1 MNTISRYNAN
11 AKYSTK
17 DLRTGHNSNNFSLL
31 GVYFDEKGPSLKI
44 QLPNIFK
51 DHHIVAKPSPATEG
65 YDVWPLSIAL
75 WTKFYNSHGK
85 CKPELNEYFHM
96 YRCQL
101 NLAMF
106 CTTSALGVSWKHLNH
121 PKSLV
126 RALYRFHVFFHLQLI
141 LHHLGISL
149 PHEDGFSKSKNSYIK
164 VRIAVFVMTMA
175 LIEMKHGCRGTGFIR
190 RIMVFLVMK

>member
-1 MNTISRYNAN
+1 
-11 AKYSTK
+11 
-17 DLRTGHNSNNFSLL
+17 
-31 GVYFDEKGPSLKI
+31 
-44 QLPNIFK
+44 
-51 DHHIVAKPSPATEG
+51 
-65 YDVWPLSIAL
+65 
-75 WTKFYNSHGK
+75 
-85 CKPELNEYFHM
+85 M

-190 RIMVFLVMK
+190 RVMVFLVMK